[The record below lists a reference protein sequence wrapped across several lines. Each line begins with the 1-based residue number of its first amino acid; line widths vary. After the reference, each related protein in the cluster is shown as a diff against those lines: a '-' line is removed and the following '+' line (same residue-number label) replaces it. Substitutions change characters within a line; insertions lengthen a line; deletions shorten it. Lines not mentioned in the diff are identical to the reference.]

1 MKQLRAL
8 RIVRTIAL
16 AGLVGFMGTAYTSG
30 QFSQDKKA
38 DVEINSKEIPKDIR
52 PAYHVFMEKCSECHG
67 VESSLTLNMKS
78 SQWQSEVKRM
88 QAMSSSQFNDQQAAA
103 ILKFLN
109 YDQAL
114 RAFKQKP
121 ISGVTSSDSVMIGR
135 QLYSAQGCDAC
146 HSIEGNGGSMGSLDG
161 VGTRLSREQ
170 LVHHIV
176 VPSVGSV
183 MPALPAD
190 TSEVQ
195 IGNLVDYLLTL
206 KGQ

>member
-1 MKQLRAL
+1 MKKQYGL
-8 RIVRTIAL
+8 RIAGTIAL
-16 AGLVGFMGTAYTSG
+16 GVLGSLGTVYAYG
-30 QFSQDKKA
+30 QFNQDKRA
-38 DVEINSKEIPKDIR
+38 SVEIRAKDLPREIQPG
-52 PAYHVFMEKCSECHG
+52 YHLFVEKCNECHR
-67 VESSLTLNMKS
+67 VESSLTVNMGP

-88 QAMSSSQFNDQQAAA
+88 QAMPSSQFNNNQAAL

-109 YDQAL
+109 YNVAQRAL
-114 RAFKQKP
+114 TLKP
-121 ISGVTSSDSVMIGR
+121 TASVPSSDSVMIGR

-146 HSIEGNGGSMGSLDG
+146 HSIEGSGGSMGSLDG

-170 LVHHIV
+170 LVHRLV
-176 VPSVGSV
+176 VPSAGSV

-206 KGQ
+206 KGH